1 MNPFLLGFVVGA
13 AIGAASVALGAKRS
27 GPALRQEISDR
38 WHGALEIAKR
48 VSAQREQE
56 LWAQWRTSL
65 PPAQQPKLLTIS
77 DQPPTDQA
85 GLTTDDRR
93 SASIG

>member
-13 AIGAASVALGAKRS
+13 VIGAASVALGTNRS

-38 WHGALEIAKR
+38 WHGAVAIAKR

-56 LWAQWRTSL
+56 LWAEWRASL
-65 PPAQQPKLLTIS
+65 PAVQPPKLLTVN

-85 GLTTDDRR
+85 
-93 SASIG
+93 

>member
-27 GPALRQEISDR
+27 GPALRQELSDR
-38 WHGALEIAKR
+38 WHTAIEIAKR

-56 LWAQWRTSL
+56 LWAEWRASL
-65 PPAQQPKLLTIS
+65 PPEQQPRLLTANN
-77 DQPPTDQA
+77 QPSTDQA
-85 GLTTDDRR
+85 G
-93 SASIG
+93 

>member
-1 MNPFLLGFVVGA
+1 MNPFLLGFVVGT
-13 AIGAASVALGAKRS
+13 AIGAVSVALGAKRS

-38 WHGALEIAKR
+38 WHGAIDIARR

-56 LWAQWRTSL
+56 LWAEWRASL
-65 PPAQQPKLLTIS
+65 PPEQPKLLTVS

-85 GLTTDDRR
+85 
-93 SASIG
+93 